1 MEESGIPTFIA
12 VIAAAVMV
20 IGVMVAMAA
29 VTWVFLLSSLVSCRF

>member
-20 IGVMVAMAA
+20 IGVMVGMAA
-29 VTWVFLLSSLVSCRF
+29 VTWMLMLR

>member
-1 MEESGIPTFIA
+1 MEESGIPAFIA

-29 VTWVFLLSSLVSCRF
+29 ITWIFLLM

>member
-1 MEESGIPTFIA
+1 MEDSGIPTFIM

-29 VTWVFLLSSLVSCRF
+29 VTWLIMLR